1 MMDKAAMKFELIY
14 EITLD
19 PDNPYTIQQLCSL
32 NHVSRS
38 GYYNWLSSREA
49 HAQREEQD
57 RADFELILKAAT
69 KKNRPKG
76 VKQIYMNLLHLNPSV
91 VMNQKKIRR
100 LCKKF
105 GLVCSIR
112 KANPYRQMAKALKTS
127 TVAGNLVERKFE

>member
-57 RADFELILKAAT
+57 RADFELILKAT
-69 KKNRPKG
+69 KKQNFL
-76 VKQIYMNLLHLNPSV
+76 YMDKMFSYFKNGPN
-91 VMNQKKIRR
+91 K
-100 LCKKF
+100 C
-105 GLVCSIR
+105 
-112 KANPYRQMAKALKTS
+112 
-127 TVAGNLVERKFE
+127 